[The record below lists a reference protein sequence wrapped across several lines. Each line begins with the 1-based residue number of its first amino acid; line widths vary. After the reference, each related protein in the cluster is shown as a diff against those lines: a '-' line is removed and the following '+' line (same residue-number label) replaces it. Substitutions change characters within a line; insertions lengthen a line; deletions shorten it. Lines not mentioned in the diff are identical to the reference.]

1 MTAYVFILHVHYD
14 MFWLV
19 IATIIG

>member
-1 MTAYVFILHVHYD
+1 MTVYVFILHVYYD

-19 IATIIG
+19 IATIVG